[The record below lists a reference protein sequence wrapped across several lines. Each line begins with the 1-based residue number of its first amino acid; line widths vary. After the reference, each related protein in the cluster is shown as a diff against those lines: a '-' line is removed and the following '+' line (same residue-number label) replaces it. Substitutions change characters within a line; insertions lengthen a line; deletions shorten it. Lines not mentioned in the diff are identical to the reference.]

1 MKGGWGRV
9 GAARY
14 AISAARYAKHKL
26 ARVEHRGKAAPPKSR
41 QGGQND
47 YQMRMILNFKSIEG
61 ANDSRLTVETR

>member
-1 MKGGWGRV
+1 MGGGRV
-9 GAARY
+9 GVARY
-14 AISAARYAKHKL
+14 AISAARHAKHEL
-26 ARVEHRGKAAPPKSR
+26 ARVEYRGKTAPPKSR